1 MVSVPF
7 LTTTFHNNN
16 GFFMSKDKQPTSELN
31 KGVFFVSAAII
42 VFFSLYTMLFNQS
55 ASAILDSVLGWVSHT
70 FGWYYFFTAS
80 LCIIFVLFIACS
92 RYGDVKL
99 GPKHAVPEFSLL
111 TWSAMLFAAGIGI
124 DLMFF
129 SVAEPIMQYMAPP
142 ISEPQ
147 TAAAAKEALMWTI
160 FHYGMTGWSMYALIG
175 IALGYF
181 SYRYNLPLSIRSALY
196 PIIGKKIYGKT
207 GDAVDVA
214 AILGAIFGIAT
225 TCGIGVVQLNYGLH
239 IILGVP
245 ESLMWQLILIVLA
258 VILTIISV
266 TTGVAK
272 GIKILSELNIYFAIG
287 LMLFVLF
294 LGNTEFLL
302 NAMVQNVGDY
312 LAQFPNLTLN
322 TFAYEQSTEVKQ
334 WVQDW
339 TLFFWAWW
347 IAWSPFVGLFLAQIS
362 KGRTIRQFVVGVL
375 SIPFMFTLAWLSI
388 MGNSAL
394 DQVINGNLA
403 FAQKVTARP
412 EVGFFELLSFYPWFE
427 FTAVLAFVSGF
438 LFYVTSADSG
448 ALVLGN
454 FSCKTSDSNNNPP
467 IWNRI
472 FWSLAIAGLTV
483 AMLMTDGIT
492 ALQKATI
499 IMGLPFSFV
508 MFFVMTGLYKSLR
521 LEDFREAST
530 KLHAAP
536 VAGNVDIDD
545 WHARL
550 DRVTAYP
557 DIVATK
563 HSLDSVCLPAVQAVN
578 DEFAKKGLTTD
589 IKLSDLDNGLYQIE
603 LSIVYQNEHN
613 FVYGICPVAYPV
625 PIRPIVP
632 DAQNDYY
639 RLETLLFDGL
649 QGNDL
654 SGYNQ
659 AQIINDVLDKYERHR
674 AFLHINRETPG
685 ERPLYS
691 E

>member
-1 MVSVPF
+1 MILIKDISI
-7 LTTTFHNNN
+7 LLIDMMDEIMKKN
-16 GFFMSKDKQPTSELN
+16 GQPTSDLN
-31 KGVFFVSAAII
+31 RSVFFVSATII
-42 VFFSLYTMLFNQS
+42 VFFSLYTILFNQS
-55 ASAILDSVLGWVSHT
+55 ASQILDTVLNWVSHT

-80 LCIIFVLFIACS
+80 LCIIFVLFLAFS

-99 GPKHAVPEFSLL
+99 GPKHSVPEYSLL
-111 TWSAMLFAAGIGI
+111 SWSAMLFAAGIGI

-142 ISEPQ
+142 IADPQ
-147 TAAAAKEALMWTI
+147 TAEAAREALMWTI

-196 PIIGKKIYGKT
+196 PIIGKKIYGKA

-266 TTGVAK
+266 TTGVSK

-294 LGNTEFLL
+294 LGNTEFLF
-302 NAMVQNVGDY
+302 NAIVQNVGDY
-312 LAQFPNLTLN
+312 LGQFPNLTLN
-322 TFAYEQSTEVKQ
+322 TFAYEQSAEVKQ

-362 KGRTIRQFVVGVL
+362 KGRTIRQFVVGTL

-403 FAQKVTARP
+403 FAEKVTARP
-412 EVGFFELLSFYPWFE
+412 EVGFFELLSFYPYFSV
-427 FTAVLAFVSGF
+427 TAILAFISGF

-454 FSCKTSDSNNNPP
+454 FSCKSTDSNNNPP

-472 FWSLAIAGLTV
+472 FWSLAIAGLTI

-508 MFFVMTGLYKSLR
+508 MFFVMTGLFTSLR

-530 KLHAAP
+530 KLHAGP
-536 VAGNVDIDD
+536 VAGNVDIDN
-545 WHARL
+545 WQARL

-557 DIVATK
+557 DHVATK
-563 HSLDSVCLPAVQAVN
+563 QTLDSVCLPAVQAVA
-578 DEFAKKGLTTD
+578 DEFAKKGLVAD
-589 IKLSDLDNGLYQIE
+589 IQLSDLDDNLYQIE
-603 LSIVYQNEHN
+603 LSIAYETEHN
-613 FVYGICPVAYPV
+613 FIYGVSPVAYPAPV
-625 PIRPIVP
+625 RPIVP
-632 DAQNDYY
+632 DAQSHYY

-654 SGYNQ
+654 SGYSKEQ
-659 AQIINDVLDKYERHR
+659 VINDILDKYERHR
-674 AFLHINRETPG
+674 AFLHINRATPG
-685 ERPLYS
+685 KRPVFDK
-691 E
+691 